1 MSTEKETLQRVQGG
15 LYHLRRGLGP
25 FVEARMK
32 GKHGATWL
40 HYASRAA
47 GGSPNAALDEYGLLK
62 SMIDNWNDVFRDA
75 FGRNETHKVRNFT
88 SMALEARNATSHL
101 SIPLQDDEALRYL
114 DAMHQLLRAV
124 KAPQA
129 EVTELKSLY
138 DAQRRSGFAGAAPAP
153 AAAPVAAESSPA
165 PAAKPTLTLGGVQ
178 PAAENGSGKALRP
191 WIEVA
196 LPHPDVLANRFKEA
210 EFAADLFAVD
220 AGHASEDYAIPENF
234 FRITFLTEGL
244 RRILTS
250 SLERLAGTGGGDP
263 VIGLQTAFGG
273 GKTHTMLAVYHL
285 AKARDLSLLEG
296 VGPLAAKAGVTTWT
310 PPKVAVFV
318 GTSKGAD
325 TSLILRDG
333 PKVHTLWGYIAWRIA
348 GQAGL
353 DLMAEAEAAR
363 TNPGSDLL
371 VELFK
376 LSGPALILLDELV
389 AYARQLSE
397 DRFEAFLSFIQSLTE
412 AAKMAPGV
420 LIIGSLP
427 ESVAEA
433 GGPKGEAALLRLEKV
448 FGRVQSA
455 WLPASGDET
464 YEIIRRRLFQTL
476 DADGERARDET
487 VKAFADLYK
496 NNPAE
501 FPPEAKEARYREL
514 LKLSYPIHPELFD
527 RLSKDW
533 ASLEK
538 FQRTRGVLRFMANVV
553 GTLWHEQVP
562 HPLITPARVPIAHE
576 RVRASVLYPLDAKF
590 NAVVDK
596 EVDGDGS
603 LPAQIEA
610 SQPTRRIARD
620 RAVTR
625 AARAVFVCSAPSVG
639 GPNAGVSKER
649 LRLACAEPGNQLS
662 VFIEAIDAL
671 EEKATYLYEE
681 AGRYWFSTQPTLN
694 RLAEDRAKALPDH
707 EVEAAIAAVLR
718 EDGGT
723 RAGFAKVFAAPDDP
737 IGIDEANALSLVILG
752 PSTPHAGKGV
762 AKSLATDAVTE
773 TLMRCRSAQRRF
785 RNTLLFVAADE
796 VLLAT
801 ARDVMRKSLAWQG
814 ICDDRRLQDQLTRAQ
829 IDDTKEKAKTSRDG
843 AAKAVRFAWSHILFP
858 VKTEVTTAGA
868 AFDLEHLSIA
878 SKDRAAIPAAV
889 YEKAGPRGDGIAME
903 KLGGDNLWTKLK
915 PLWPEDRAHLG
926 VGEVADWFTS
936 YVYLPKLRDRLVLE
950 DAIRDAV
957 GKLDPSFGYADRF
970 DEATGAYVGLA
981 WAKSAPEIF
990 PATAVLVRSDV
1001 AMEQSRPIPAP
1012 ATPGGATP
1020 TAPGDGSEGEGQG
1033 PAVGG
1038 ADAGPGKP
1046 RRFYGTVDLD
1056 MVRPVKAFDAVLNAV
1071 VMELQRTP
1079 GAKVKI
1085 TVEIEAETE
1094 GGFDEA
1100 DIGVVRDNARQ
1111 LKFRPDST
1119 GFE

>member
-1 MSTEKETLQRVQGG
+1 MSTEKETLQRVQSG
-15 LYHLRRGLGP
+15 LYHLRRGLTP

-32 GKHGATWL
+32 GRHGANWL

-47 GGSPNAALDEYGLLK
+47 GGSPNAKLDEYGLLK
-62 SMIDNWNDVFRDA
+62 TMIDNWRDA
-75 FGRNETHKVRNFT
+75 FDEAFARPDKHRVRNFAST
-88 SMALEARNATSHL
+88 ALEARNATAHL

-114 DAMHQLLRAV
+114 DAIHCLLKAV
-124 KAPQA
+124 KAPA
-129 EVTELKSLY
+129 VEVDEAKALY
-138 DAQRRSGFAGAAPAP
+138 DAQRRSGLAAAPAAP
-153 AAAPVAAESSPA
+153 VQPASAAAPEPA
-165 PAAKPTLTLGGVQ
+165 TQARPLLTLGGA
-178 PAAENGSGKALRP
+178 PAAPVEEEPAKGLRP
-191 WIEVA
+191 WIRVA

-220 AGHASEDYAIPENF
+220 AGHAGEDYASPENF

-244 RRILTS
+244 RRILIS
-250 SLERLAGTGGGDP
+250 SLQRLSGRGGDP

-285 AKARDLSLLEG
+285 AKARDLALLEG
-296 VGPLAAKAGVTTWT
+296 VRTLVDEAGVAGWV

-318 GTSKGAD
+318 GTSKGTD

-371 VELFK
+371 VALFK

-389 AYARQLSE
+389 AFARQLPE

-412 AAKMAPGV
+412 AAKMVPGV
-420 LIIGSLP
+420 LILGSLP
-427 ESVAEA
+427 ESMAEA
-433 GGPKGEAALLRLEKV
+433 GGPKGEAALLRLEKI

-476 DADGERARDET
+476 DAEGERARDET

-496 NNPAE
+496 ANAAE

-553 GTLWHEQVP
+553 GTLWQAQVSD
-562 HPLITPARVPIAHE
+562 PLITPARVPVAHE
-576 RVRASVLYPLDAKF
+576 RVRASVLYPLDPNF

-596 EVDGDGS
+596 EVDGDS
-603 LPAQIEA
+603 ALPARMEA
-610 SQPTRRIARD
+610 NPSRRISQL
-620 RAVTR
+620 RAATR
-625 AARAVFVCSAPSVG
+625 AARAVFLCSAPLVG
-639 GPNAGVSKER
+639 RPNAGLNGAGLK
-649 LRLACAEPGNQLS
+649 LACAEPGDQLAI
-662 VFIEAIDAL
+662 FGEALRELA
-671 EEKATYLYEE
+671 ERATYLYDE

-707 EVEAAIAAVLR
+707 EVDEAIVKVLR
-718 EDGGT
+718 DDGAT
-723 RAGFAKVFAAPDDP
+723 RASFHRVFAAPDDP
-737 IGIDEANALSLVILG
+737 VSIDETTALALVILG
-752 PSTPHAGKGV
+752 PATPHVGKGT
-762 AKSLATDAVTE
+762 AASPATEIVTD

-796 VLLAT
+796 ALLGT
-801 ARDVMRKSLAWQG
+801 AREVMRKAIAWQS
-814 ICDDRRLQDQLTRAQ
+814 ICDDRRLQDQLNRAQ
-829 IDDTKEKAKTSRDG
+829 SDDTKEKAKTSRDG
-843 AAKAVRFAWSHILFP
+843 AAKAVRLAWSHILYS
-858 VKTEVTTAGA
+858 VKAAAAGT

-889 YEKAGPRGDGIAME
+889 YEKAGPRGDGIAKE
-903 KLGGDNLWTKLK
+903 RLGPDALALHLR
-915 PLWPEDRAHLG
+915 PLWPDDRPHLG
-926 VGEVADWFTS
+926 IAEIADWFAS
-936 YVYLPKLRDRLVLE
+936 YAYLPKLRDRVVLE
-950 DAIRDAV
+950 TAIRDAV
-957 GKLDPSFGYADRF
+957 GKLDPVFGYADTVDDVSGEYR
-970 DEATGAYVGLA
+970 GLL
-981 WAKSAPEIF
+981 WAKTAPEQM
-990 PATAVLVRSDV
+990 PPSAVLVR
-1001 AMEQSRPIPAP
+1001 EQAAHDQLGRSAP
-1012 ATPGGATP
+1012 RAVPGQP
-1020 TAPGDGSEGEGQG
+1020 TGGGLGDGFREPESG
-1033 PAVGG
+1033 PLAPPS
-1038 ADAGPGKP
+1038 GPSAP
-1046 RRFYGTVDLD
+1046 TRFWGSVEID
-1056 MVRPVKAFDAVLNAV
+1056 MVRPVKSFDAILNAV

-1079 GAKVKI
+1079 GARV
-1085 TVEIEAETE
+1085 TLTLDVAVEAVA
-1094 GGFDEA
+1094 GFSEA
-1100 DIGVVRDNARQ
+1100 DVGVVRDNARQ
-1111 LKFRPDST
+1111 LKFKADST
-1119 GFE
+1119 GFGD

>member
-32 GKHGATWL
+32 GRHGASWL
-40 HYASRAA
+40 QYASRAA

-62 SMIDNWNDVFRDA
+62 TMIDNWRDVFDEA
-75 FGRNETHKVRNFT
+75 FARNDKHRIRNFT
-88 SMALEARNATSHL
+88 STALEARNATSHL

-114 DAMHQLLRAV
+114 DAMHQLLRSV

-129 EVTELKSLY
+129 EVTELKTLY
-138 DAQRRSGFAGAAPAP
+138 DAQRRSGVSVSEVAPAQSTEEP
-153 AAAPVAAESSPA
+153 GARARPTLSLSAALVEAAAAVEG
-165 PAAKPTLTLGGVQ
+165 PT
-178 PAAENGSGKALRP
+178 KALRP

-220 AGHASEDYAIPENF
+220 AGLAGEDYASPENF

-250 SLERLAGTGGGDP
+250 SLQRLTSAGGDP

-285 AKARDLSLLEG
+285 AKAADLSLLEG
-296 VGPLAAKAGVTTWT
+296 AGALAEKAGVTAWT
-310 PPKVAVFV
+310 RPKVAVFV
-318 GTSKGAD
+318 GTSKG
-325 TSLILRDG
+325 TEGSLILHGG
-333 PKVHTLWGYIAWRIA
+333 PRVHTLWGYIAWRLA
-348 GQAGL
+348 GEAGL
-353 DLMAEAEAAR
+353 NLMAEAEAAR
-363 TNPGSDLL
+363 TNPASELL

-376 LSGPALILLDELV
+376 LSGPSLILLDELV
-389 AYARQLSE
+389 AYARQLQE

-412 AAKMAPGV
+412 AAKMVPGI

-433 GGPKGEAALLRLEKV
+433 GGSKGEAALLRLEKV

-487 VKAFADLYK
+487 VKAFADLYR

-553 GTLWHEQVP
+553 GTLWQAQVSE
-562 HPLITPARVPIAHE
+562 PLITPARVPIAHE
-576 RVRASVLYPLDAKF
+576 RVRASVLYPLDPNF

-596 EVDGDGS
+596 EVDGESS
-603 LPAQIEA
+603 LPARMEA
-610 SQPTRRIARD
+610 NPSRRISQL
-620 RAVTR
+620 RAATR
-625 AARAVFVCSAPSVG
+625 AARAVFVCSAPLVG
-639 GPNAGVSKER
+639 RPNAGLTGQG
-649 LRLACAEPGNQLS
+649 LRLACAEPGDQLAI
-662 VFIEAIDAL
+662 FGEAL
-671 EEKATYLYEE
+671 RELTERATYLYEE

-694 RLAEDRAKALPDH
+694 RLADDRAKALPEH
-707 EVEAAIAAVLR
+707 EVEGAIAAVLR
-718 EDGGT
+718 DDAST
-723 RAGFAKVFAAPDDP
+723 KAGFHRVYAAPDDP
-737 IGIDEANALSLVILG
+737 IAIDEASSLSLVILG

-762 AKSLATDAVTE
+762 AKSLATDAVTD

-785 RNTLLFVAADE
+785 RNTLVFVAPDE
-796 VLLAT
+796 ALLAT
-801 ARDVMRKSLAWQG
+801 SREVMRKALAWQS

-829 IDDTKEKAKTSRDG
+829 IDDTKEKAKISRDG
-843 AAKAVRFAWSHILFP
+843 AAKAVRLAWSHILFP
-858 VKTEVTTAGA
+858 IKTEATIAGS
-868 AFDLEHLSIA
+868 AFDLDHLSIA
-878 SKDRAAIPAAV
+878 SKERAAIPATV
-889 YEKAGPRGDGIAME
+889 YEKAKNDGIAKE
-903 KLGGDNLWTKLK
+903 RLGPDALWLHLK
-915 PLWPEDRAHLG
+915 PLWPEDRSHLG
-926 VGEVADWFTS
+926 INEIADWFAS
-936 YVYLPKLRDRLVLE
+936 YVYLPKTRDRVVLE
-950 DAIRDAV
+950 GAIRDAL
-957 GKLDPSFGYADRF
+957 GKLDPAFGYADRF
-970 DEATGAYVGLA
+970 DEATGAYAGLA
-981 WAKSAPEIF
+981 WAKTPPELF
-990 PATAVLVRSDV
+990 PPTAVLVRSDI
-1001 AMEQSRPIPAP
+1001 AQEHSRPAAISTAVPGDATGSPAGNAP
-1012 ATPGGATP
+1012 ASGQISGGDTGA
-1020 TAPGDGSEGEGQG
+1020 GR
-1033 PAVGG
+1033 PA
-1038 ADAGPGKP
+1038 KP
-1046 RRFYGTVDLD
+1046 RRFYGAVELD
-1056 MVRPVKAFDAVLNAV
+1056 PTRPVKAFDAVLNAV
-1071 VMELQRTP
+1071 VMELQRTH

-1085 TVEIEAETE
+1085 TLEIEAEAE
-1094 GGFDEA
+1094 DGFDEA

-1111 LKFRPDST
+1111 LKFRSDST